1 MLLDSVAALKLSPV
15 GLMALIQKGTLVPFL
30 FSCFC
35 AFKETVV
42 FRRERTPLT
51 QSTLWKN
58 NPAGEKAGKKKKQ
71 TGPTSSVRRG

>member
-1 MLLDSVAALKLSPV
+1 MLLDRAAALKLSPV

-30 FSCFC
+30 FCFC

-42 FRRERTPLT
+42 FRRETTPLT

-58 NPAGEKAGKKKKQ
+58 NPAGEIAGKKNYW
-71 TGPTSSVRRG
+71 TNFLC